1 MRHKLWL
8 MVILILILLPLRVEA
23 QRPGELAGR
32 VAEARTDAPVE
43 MASVE
48 IPELGLRA
56 WTDAA
61 GRFRFRG
68 LEPGPYRVRVTRTGY
83 TAGAATVDVR
93 NGQEAWIAISLAAVA
108 VALDAVTVSGTRDP
122 LTEGTEVA
130 RTEIER
136 SGARTAAD
144 LVERV
149 PGAVVRATSPA
160 GPRTVSIRGGAP
172 DAVLVLVDGI
182 PLNDPVTG
190 EADLSAVPAATIH
203 RLTVL
208 PGAQSARYGP
218 RAETGVVL
226 IETRAGEVGRAA
238 EASLGTL
245 EERAAR
251 GEWGVAAGSA
261 VLQAGGHARSLEG
274 AFRHPR
280 DVRDDSIVR
289 RRNAD
294 LEEWSGFAA
303 LSARWLGGDL
313 RARGGWDGLERG
325 LPGLGHTPSPQ
336 ARQEMARGRGSVAW
350 RRAGTQAL
358 VSGAVQR
365 VHFSDPDPP
374 FGLPY
379 DDTTRVRMLNARVE
393 TQRPGPGPVQTW
405 GAGVEMLAQR
415 VDAALSDR
423 APRTQ
428 TGFGAFAHGAGG
440 LRILSR
446 PATLGVQARA
456 DREAVSGDWFLSR
469 AVTLT
474 VDLWP
479 VRLQLAN
486 RSAFSPPSLG
496 DQFFRDG
503 VGVEPNPDLRAERI
517 PNEWELGAS
526 TAFGVGPAHL
536 SIYATAYDSDVRGMI
551 VWAQR
556 FTNRWSPVN
565 VDAHRRGLDTRAD
578 ATLAG
583 GALRVSAAY
592 ALARITYDRA
602 GDGDDGVQVVYRPR
616 HTGSLGAEWS
626 RGPWRARAATRYT
639 GARNPTPT
647 DANQLPG
654 FWSTELGA
662 ARDWRVGRWTMTTAV
677 DVDRALDEKGHLIEG
692 FPEPGRRARL
702 NVRIAR
708 TGSPSH
714 NR

>member
-1 MRHKLWL
+1 MPHKPWMLL
-8 MVILILILLPLRVEA
+8 LILLLPLRLDA

-43 MASVE
+43 MAAVE
-48 IPELGLRA
+48 IPELGLRV

-68 LEPGPYRVRVTRTGY
+68 LEPGAWRVRVTRTGY
-83 TAGAATVDVR
+83 AARTASVDVR
-93 NGQEAWIAISLAAVA
+93 NGEEAWIAIPLAPVA
-108 VALDAVTVSGTRDP
+108 VALDALTVSGTPDP
-122 LTEGTEVA
+122 AGGTQVTRA
-130 RTEIER
+130 EIQR

-149 PGAVVRATSPA
+149 PGAVVRETSPT

-172 DAVLVLVDGI
+172 DAVLVLVDGV

-190 EADLSAVPAATIH
+190 EADLSAVPAQSID

-208 PGAQSARYGP
+208 PGAQSARYGS
-218 RAETGVVL
+218 RAEAGVVL
-226 IETRAGEVGRAA
+226 IETRTGEVSRAA
-238 EASLGTL
+238 EGSVGTL
-245 EERAAR
+245 EERAGR
-251 GEWGVAAGSA
+251 GEWGFSAGDA
-261 VLQAGGHARSLEG
+261 VLQAGGHARSVGGVFE
-274 AFRHPR
+274 HER
-280 DVRDDSIVR
+280 DVNDDSVVR
-289 RRNAD
+289 RVNAD
-294 LEEWSGFAA
+294 LEEWGGYAA
-303 LSARWLGGDL
+303 LSSRLFGGDL

-325 LPGLGHTPSPQ
+325 LPGLGHTPSPF
-336 ARQEMARGRGSVAW
+336 ARQEMARGRGSLSW
-350 RRAGTQAL
+350 RRAGTQAM

-365 VHFSDPDPP
+365 VHFHDPDPP

-379 DDTTRVRMLNARVE
+379 DDTTRVRMLNARLE
-393 TQRPGPGPVQTW
+393 TQRPGPGRVQTW
-405 GAGVEMLAQR
+405 GAGAEVLAQR
-415 VDAALSDR
+415 VDAALAET

-428 TGFGAFAHGAGG
+428 TGFGAFAHGTGD
-440 LRILSR
+440 LRVFTR

-456 DREAVSGDWFLSR
+456 DREAVTGDWFLSR
-469 AVTLT
+469 AVTLG

-503 VGVEPNPDLRAERI
+503 VGVEPNPDLRAERV

-526 TAFGVGPAHL
+526 TAFTAGPAHL
-536 SIYATAYDSDVRGMI
+536 SLYATAYDSDVRGMI

-556 FTNRWSPVN
+556 FTNRWSPIN
-565 VDAHRRGLDTRAD
+565 VDAHRRGVDTRAD
-578 ATLAG
+578 ATFVSAG
-583 GALRVSAAY
+583 LRVSAAY

-602 GDGDDGVQVVYRPR
+602 DGDDGVQVVYRPR

-626 RGPWRARAATRYT
+626 RGPWRLRARTRYT
-639 GARNPTPT
+639 GARNPQPT
-647 DANQLPG
+647 DANRLPG

-662 ARDWRVGRWTMTTAV
+662 ARDWRLGRWMLTTAL
-677 DVDRALDEKGHLIEG
+677 DVDRALDEKGRLIEG

-702 NVRIAR
+702 DVRIAR